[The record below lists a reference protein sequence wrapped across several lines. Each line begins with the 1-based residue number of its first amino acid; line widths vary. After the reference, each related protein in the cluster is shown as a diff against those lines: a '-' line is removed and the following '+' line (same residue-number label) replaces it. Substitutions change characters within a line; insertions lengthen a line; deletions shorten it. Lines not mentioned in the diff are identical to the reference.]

1 MDLVVL
7 MRQMVMG
14 ISSGMVTFL
23 MAAGVSIVMSGMA
36 IINFG
41 QGAFFMLGA
50 FICFSLVHVLNF
62 WWALLLA
69 PLVVALLG
77 GLTEFLLRPLYGK
90 SMLYQLLAT
99 MGVAFIIIDGI
110 QTIWGKSI
118 NTVLPPEALSST
130 VVFLGLDFP
139 TYYIFIIIISGLLAL
154 GLWLM
159 FEKTKLGMLFR
170 AITADRPMVS
180 NLGVDVARLFSIM
193 FMFGVWLSG
202 VAGVLMAP
210 IIGLDAQMSMQ
221 VLFTIM
227 TVLVIG
233 GLKSMRGVLF
243 SALIVGHS
251 QCPWVHAAA
260 MVLYPYPC
268 CAHDYRSFGQAP
280 GPVRKTRR
288 LAKETWHD
296 YPSKSD
302 RSALP

>member
-7 MRQMVMG
+7 MRQVVMG

-62 WWALLLA
+62 WWALVLA
-69 PLVVALLG
+69 PLVVAVLG

-118 NTVLPPEALSST
+118 NTVLPPDALSST

-243 SALIVGHS
+243 SALIVGQANALGS
-251 QCPWVHAAA
+251 MLLPWFYTLIPAAL
-260 MVLYPYPC
+260 MIIVLFVKPQGL
-268 CAHDYRSFGQAP
+268 FGKP
-280 GPVRKTRR
+280 G
-288 LAKETWHD
+288 D
-296 YPSKSD
+296 
-302 RSALP
+302 

>member
-7 MRQMVMG
+7 MRQVVMG

-36 IINFG
+36 VINFG

-50 FICFSLVHVLNF
+50 FICFSVMQVLNF

-69 PLVVALLG
+69 PLVVAMLG

-118 NTVLPPEALSST
+118 NTVLPPDSLSGT
-130 VVFLGLDFP
+130 VVLLGLDFP

-170 AITADRPMVS
+170 AIIADRPMVA

-243 SALIVGHS
+243 SALIVGIANALGS
-251 QCPWVHAAA
+251 MLLPWFYTLIPAAL
-260 MVLYPYPC
+260 MIIVLLVKPQGL
-268 CAHDYRSFGQAP
+268 FGKP
-280 GPVRKTRR
+280 G
-288 LAKETWHD
+288 D
-296 YPSKSD
+296 
-302 RSALP
+302 

>member
-1 MDLVVL
+1 
-7 MRQMVMG
+7 
-14 ISSGMVTFL
+14 
-23 MAAGVSIVMSGMA
+23 
-36 IINFG
+36 
-41 QGAFFMLGA
+41 MLGA

-62 WWALLLA
+62 WWALVLA

-118 NTVLPPEALSST
+118 NTVLPPDALSST

-243 SALIVGHS
+243 SALIVGVANALGS
-251 QCPWVHAAA
+251 MLLPWFYTLIPAAL
-260 MVLYPYPC
+260 MIIVLLVKPQGL
-268 CAHDYRSFGQAP
+268 FGKP
-280 GPVRKTRR
+280 G
-288 LAKETWHD
+288 D
-296 YPSKSD
+296 
-302 RSALP
+302 

>member
-1 MDLVVL
+1 MGPVVL
-7 MRQMVMG
+7 MRQVVMG

-99 MGVAFIIIDGI
+99 MGVAFIIINGI

-130 VVFLGLDFP
+130 VVLLGLDFP

-170 AITADRPMVS
+170 AITTDRPMVS

-243 SALIVGHS
+243 SALIVGQANALGS
-251 QCPWVHAAA
+251 MLLPWFYTLIPAAL
-260 MVLYPYPC
+260 MIIVLLVKPQGL
-268 CAHDYRSFGQAP
+268 FGKP
-280 GPVRKTRR
+280 G
-288 LAKETWHD
+288 D
-296 YPSKSD
+296 
-302 RSALP
+302 

>member
-1 MDLVVL
+1 MDLVGLIRQL
-7 MRQMVMG
+7 MMG

-23 MAAGVSIVMSGMA
+23 MAAGVSLVMSGMGV
-36 IINFG
+36 INFG

-50 FICFSLVHVLNF
+50 FLCFSLVHVLNF

-69 PLVVALLG
+69 PLAVAFLG

-90 SMLYQLLAT
+90 SILYQLLAT
-99 MGVAFIIIDGI
+99 MGVAFIIVDGI

-118 NTVLPPEALSST
+118 NTVPVPEILSPT
-130 VVFLGLDFP
+130 VMFLGLDFP
-139 TYYIFIIIISGLLAL
+139 TYYIFIIIISGLIAL

-170 AITADRPMVS
+170 AIISDRPMVA

-210 IIGLDAQMSMQ
+210 IIGLDAQMAMQ

-233 GLKSMRGVLF
+233 GLTSMRGAF
-243 SALIVGHS
+243 FAALIVGIANAFGS
-251 QCPWVHAAA
+251 MFLPWFYTLIPAAL
-260 MVLYPYPC
+260 MIIVLLIKPQGL
-268 CAHDYRSFGQAP
+268 FG
-280 GPVRKTRR
+280 
-288 LAKETWHD
+288 
-296 YPSKSD
+296 KSGE
-302 RSALP
+302 

>member
-1 MDLVVL
+1 MDLVGL
-7 MRQMVMG
+7 MRQVVMG

-36 IINFG
+36 VINFG

-50 FICFSLVHVLNF
+50 FICFSLVHMLNF

-69 PLVVALLG
+69 PLVVAALG

-118 NTVLPPEALSST
+118 NTVLPPDSLSGT

-139 TYYIFIIIISGLLAL
+139 IYYIFIIIISGLIAL

-170 AITADRPMVS
+170 AIIANRPMVA
-180 NLGVDVARLFSIM
+180 NLGVDVARLFSVM

-243 SALIVGHS
+243 SALIVGIANALGS
-251 QCPWVHAAA
+251 MLLPWFYTLIPAAL
-260 MVLYPYPC
+260 MIIVLLVKPQGL
-268 CAHDYRSFGQAP
+268 FGRP
-280 GPVRKTRR
+280 G
-288 LAKETWHD
+288 D
-296 YPSKSD
+296 
-302 RSALP
+302 

>member
-7 MRQMVMG
+7 MRQVVMG

-62 WWALLLA
+62 WWALVLA

-118 NTVLPPEALSST
+118 NTVLPPDALSST

-243 SALIVGHS
+243 SALIVGVANALGS
-251 QCPWVHAAA
+251 MLLPWFYTLIPAAL
-260 MVLYPYPC
+260 MIIVLLVKPQGL
-268 CAHDYRSFGQAP
+268 FGKP
-280 GPVRKTRR
+280 G
-288 LAKETWHD
+288 D
-296 YPSKSD
+296 
-302 RSALP
+302 

>member
-7 MRQMVMG
+7 MRQVVMG

-36 IINFG
+36 VINFG

-50 FICFSLVHVLNF
+50 FICFSVMQVLNF

-69 PLVVALLG
+69 PLVVAMLG

-118 NTVLPPEALSST
+118 NTVLPPDSLSGT

-170 AITADRPMVS
+170 AIIADRPMVA

-243 SALIVGHS
+243 SALIVGIANALGS
-251 QCPWVHAAA
+251 MLLPWFYTLIPAAL
-260 MVLYPYPC
+260 MIIVLLVKPQGL
-268 CAHDYRSFGQAP
+268 FGKP
-280 GPVRKTRR
+280 G
-288 LAKETWHD
+288 D
-296 YPSKSD
+296 
-302 RSALP
+302 

>member
-7 MRQMVMG
+7 MRQVVMG

-69 PLVVALLG
+69 PLVVAALG

-130 VVFLGLDFP
+130 VVLLGLDFP

-170 AITADRPMVS
+170 AITTDRPMVS

-243 SALIVGHS
+243 SALIVGQANALGS
-251 QCPWVHAAA
+251 MLLPWFYTLIPAAL
-260 MVLYPYPC
+260 MIIVLLVKPQGL
-268 CAHDYRSFGQAP
+268 FGKP
-280 GPVRKTRR
+280 G
-288 LAKETWHD
+288 D
-296 YPSKSD
+296 
-302 RSALP
+302 

>member
-1 MDLVVL
+1 MDLVVFI
-7 MRQMVMG
+7 RQIVMG

-50 FICFSLVHVLNF
+50 FICFTLVHVLNF

-69 PLVVALLG
+69 PLVVAVLG

-130 VVFLGLDFP
+130 VVLLGLDFP

-170 AITADRPMVS
+170 AITTDRPMVS

-243 SALIVGHS
+243 SALIVGQANALGS
-251 QCPWVHAAA
+251 MLLPWFYTLIPAAL
-260 MVLYPYPC
+260 MIIVLLVKPQGL
-268 CAHDYRSFGQAP
+268 FGKP
-280 GPVRKTRR
+280 G
-288 LAKETWHD
+288 D
-296 YPSKSD
+296 
-302 RSALP
+302 

>member
-1 MDLVVL
+1 
-7 MRQMVMG
+7 MG

-23 MAAGVSIVMSGMA
+23 MAAGVSLVMSGMGV
-36 IINFG
+36 INFG

-50 FICFSLVHVLNF
+50 FLCFSLVHVLNF

-69 PLVVALLG
+69 PLAVAFLG

-90 SMLYQLLAT
+90 SILYQLLAT
-99 MGVAFIIIDGI
+99 MGVAFIIVDGI

-118 NTVLPPEALSST
+118 NTVPVPEILSPT
-130 VVFLGLDFP
+130 VMFLGLDFP
-139 TYYIFIIIISGLLAL
+139 TYYIFIIIISGLIAL

-170 AITADRPMVS
+170 AIISDRPMVA

-210 IIGLDAQMSMQ
+210 IIGLDAQMAMQ

-233 GLKSMRGVLF
+233 GLTSMRGAFL
-243 SALIVGHS
+243 
-251 QCPWVHAAA
+251 P
-260 MVLYPYPC
+260 
-268 CAHDYRSFGQAP
+268 
-280 GPVRKTRR
+280 
-288 LAKETWHD
+288 
-296 YPSKSD
+296 PSLW
-302 RSALP
+302 A